1 MLVRFHSRVSGDFSM
16 FEDIAVSLLKKMGHS
31 GTIPSAILPEDIPQ
45 ALERLKQALGE
56 EQEEPA
62 DGEEGEEPKVSMSRR
77 AYPLIK
83 MLEASL
89 AENCEVMWEK

>member
-1 MLVRFHSRVSGDFSM
+1 M
-16 FEDIAVSLLKKMGHS
+16 FEDVAVFLLKKMGHS

-45 ALERLKQALGE
+45 ALEQLKQALGE

-89 AENCEVMWEK
+89 AENCEVIWDK